1 MINEGKTKIIE
12 SISDSTLVRV
22 RTKDVLTAN
31 DSAKRINLPVAED
44 KTSQNCSVMFYLK
57 SHNIPVAYKTRND
70 DTSFIAEKCSM
81 IPIECVIRRH
91 PYGSYLKRNTENYLL
106 INLVPLYVNF
116 SIKMLWFLPILA
128 HKNIHAITPEVRL
141 MLENSAR
148 EYLWKM
154 VNGLILFILILL

>member
-91 PYGSYLKRNTENYLL
+91 PYGSYLKRNTEKLFTYKFSP
-106 INLVPLYVNF
+106 PLCEF
-116 SIKMLWFLPILA
+116 F
-128 HKNIHAITPEVRL
+128 HKNAVVF
-141 MLENSAR
+141 A
-148 EYLWKM
+148 
-154 VNGLILFILILL
+154 